1 MGQRG
6 GALPAAAAA
15 AAVAEYTR
23 PPPESARRS
32 VERTGAGERSAAW
45 SDLSLSLPLSEIV

>member
-6 GALPAAAAA
+6 GALPAVAA

-23 PPPESARRS
+23 PPPESTRRS
-32 VERTGAGERSAAW
+32 VERSAAW